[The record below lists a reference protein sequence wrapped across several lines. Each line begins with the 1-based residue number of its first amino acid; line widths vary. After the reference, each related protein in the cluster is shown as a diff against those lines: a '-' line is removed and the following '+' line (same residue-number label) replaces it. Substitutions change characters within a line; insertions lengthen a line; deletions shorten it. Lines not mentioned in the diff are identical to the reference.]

1 MSPADKSKLV
11 KSIATASGFD
21 AVGVTRPLQSRRAQY
36 YRQWLKDGH
45 AGSMK
50 YLHENADLRENP
62 VGLLPAA
69 KSVVCVALNYKR
81 RDDSTLGDLAGPSG
95 RVAQY
100 ARGLDYHRI
109 MRGMLDD
116 VLSRFRATVS
126 EPFEARICV
135 DTAPVLERDLAAA
148 AGLGWIGKNTM
159 VLDPQWGS
167 YFFLGALVTTLDI
180 EPDEP
185 VADHC
190 GTCTA
195 CLDACPTRAFPAPYE
210 MDASR
215 CISYLTIEHRGD
227 IPETLQPLMGDWVF
241 GCDIC
246 QEVCPY
252 NRHPPATREP
262 RFAVRPSGPRPR
274 PDVNEILTWSIDDY
288 RRTVRGSAAK
298 RAKLDMWRRN
308 AAIAKA
314 NLGRSIRTPRAS
326 AGPERTAHS

>member
-159 VLDPQWGS
+159 VLNRQIGS
-167 YFFLGALVTTLDI
+167 FFFLGELFVTL
-180 EPDEP
+180 ELAPDRP
-185 VADHC
+185 QTDHC
-190 GTCTA
+190 GACTR
-195 CLDACPTRAFPAPYE
+195 CLDACPTGAFPNAYE

-215 CISYLTIEHRGD
+215 CVSYLTIEHRGA
-227 IPETLQPLMGDWVF
+227 IPGELAVGVGDWVY

-246 QEVCPY
+246 QDVCPF
-252 NRHPPATREP
+252 NRATPPASHPGVTEDRVAARLPLLDLLELKSS
-262 RFAVRPSGPRPR
+262 A
-274 PDVNEILTWSIDDY
+274 Y
-288 RRTVRGSAAK
+288 RRLTKGTAMS
-298 RAKLDMWRRN
+298 RASRKMLKRN
-308 AAIAKA
+308 AALVLRNVSK
-314 NLGRSIRTPRAS
+314 
-326 AGPERTAHS
+326 